1 MSLFARRKKLATIL
15 ILVTVC
21 ASATLVATAKPKKAQ
36 VAQMDESK
44 RALHALNRLT
54 FGPRPGDVEKVTAM
68 GVDKWIELQLNP
80 EKIDDSA
87 LQARLQPFR
96 TLNMDARSM
105 VQEFPPPQLIKAVAD
120 GRKRMPSDPA
130 ERAIYQSRI
139 DAYKNKQEKKA
150 AKGDTATGDNAT
162 PAANDPNMTPEQRQ
176 QRAVQQEARMYA
188 EIDADAMA

>member
-1 MSLFARRKKLATIL
+1 MRYPQARNHSGVFMSLVVSRKKLAAIL
-15 ILVTVC
+15 L
-21 ASATLVATAKPKKAQ
+21 LVAACGTASLLATNKPKKAQ
-36 VAQMDESK
+36 LAQMDESK
-44 RALHALNRLT
+44 RAQHALNRLT

-130 ERAIYQSRI
+130 ERAI
-139 DAYKNKQEKKA
+139 
-150 AKGDTATGDNAT
+150 
-162 PAANDPNMTPEQRQ
+162 
-176 QRAVQQEARMYA
+176 
-188 EIDADAMA
+188 